1 MEFLE
6 CWEINVH
13 MHTVCARP
21 SLSHMEGLGTRLTAY
36 ISALAWLNNLE
47 TRLMGLKPLVIILA
61 SCKTVTHISQ
71 PSGLFQSWWA
81 CFEAV
86 WPALHPPHGFKTVEV
101 LVGPQRI
108 QVYLLQVILCRQVI
122 LVVICRAL
130 ATGF

>member
-1 MEFLE
+1 MAQQFRNSTDGVKAIGDNFSKLQ
-6 CWEINVH
+6 NRH
-13 MHTVCARP
+13 AP
-21 SLSHMEGLGTRLTAY
+21 
-36 ISALAWLNNLE
+36 
-47 TRLMGLKPLVIILA
+47 
-61 SCKTVTHISQ
+61 HISQ